1 MRVQNVQLSG
11 SNEPNY
17 SNLREIGI
25 GMLWHGFMGKAH
37 TNALKKIPYIFWPP
51 PAVPKLVAICGSK
64 EEAVREVA
72 ARYGYK
78 RYTTS
83 WEELV
88 ADPEVELVI
97 NAGPN
102 ALHADPCIAA
112 AKAGKHVLCEK
123 PLARSTEEAKR
134 MWDAVKEASVKHMC
148 GFNYRFVPAVRLAKE
163 MIDAGELGEI
173 YHFRAQYLQEWAM
186 DPSLPY
192 VWRFDKRVAGSGAL
206 GDLG

>member
-51 PAVPKLVAICGSK
+51 PAVPKHVAICGSK
-64 EEAVREVA
+64 EEAVREAA

-123 PLARSTEEAKR
+123 PLAPLRRQSGCGTRLKR
-134 MWDAVKEASVKHMC
+134 L
-148 GFNYRFVPAVRLAKE
+148 RLSICAALTTALCQQF
-163 MIDAGELGEI
+163 D
-173 YHFRAQYLQEWAM
+173 
-186 DPSLPY
+186 
-192 VWRFDKRVAGSGAL
+192 WRKR
-206 GDLG
+206 